1 MEKLNGL
8 DTSEDDLTPDEKNEE
23 LAKYY
28 DSLAEKDREEETKP
42 LCRKPAAKKFMFS
55 AEELKELL
63 MNAGCNIQD
72 YELEYLY
79 TNNNREALPFYSLTF
94 EAVLDD

>member
-28 DSLAEKDREEETKP
+28 DSLAEKDKEEETKP
-42 LCRKPAAKKFMFS
+42 LCRKPTAKKFIFS
-55 AEELKELL
+55 ADEIKELL
-63 MNAGCNIQD
+63 IKSGCNLEG

-79 TNNNREALPFYSLTF
+79 RNNNNEALPFYSLTF

>member
-8 DTSEDDLTPDEKNEE
+8 DKSEDGLTLDEKNEE

-28 DSLAEKDREEETKP
+28 DSLAEKDKEEETKP
-42 LCRKPAAKKFMFS
+42 LCRKPTAKKFKFS
-55 AEELKELL
+55 AEEIKEVLIKS
-63 MNAGCNIQD
+63 GCNLEG
-72 YELEYLY
+72 YEFEYLY
-79 TNNNREALPFYSLTF
+79 INGNREALPFYSLTF